1 MNTIVLIKK
10 GSHDVFDNTD
20 NVKIIVTN
28 KTLEDFKQKFEV
40 QLHAFVE
47 KLQSLLK
54 PMNEAVG
61 KLTDKDYGEEE
72 TENMRVFSKLHKEV
86 ENFKEQNF
94 MFEFDNQYLDL
105 REYFWND
112 EYFYECDI
120 VYLEDWIK
128 QKQQETLIKP
138 KYMENF

>member
-28 KTLEDFKQKFEV
+28 NTLESFKQSFEEK
-40 QLHAFVE
+40 LHSFVE
-47 KLQSLLK
+47 NLQRLLK
-54 PMNEAVG
+54 PMNEAVK
-61 KLTDKDYGEEE
+61 KLTDEDYGDKE
-72 TENMRVFSKLHKEV
+72 TENMRVFSKLHAQV
-86 ENFKEQNF
+86 EEFKKQNF
-94 MFEFDNQYLDL
+94 IFEFENQYLNLKD
-105 REYFWND
+105 YFWND

-128 QKQQETLIKP
+128 QKQQEVVNP
-138 KYMENF
+138 PDYSY